1 METKNICGKIPVE
14 LHEKVREEL
23 EGTEMTIPQFLQK
36 VIEEHFMKK
45 GVEKME
51 AKTLAVQVSEEL
63 FNRLKER
70 VEKEK
75 RQRRG
80 RFTQKDY
87 LAAPAGAA
95 ADDGN
100 SSSDPAASAAQSS
113 AARPNVFQNAAV
125 SCFSFTHSPP
135 IGGHC
140 TTSAPI
146 CASRRAVLRKC
157 EEIFAQTIDFF
168 PLHLV

>member
-1 METKNICGKIPVE
+1 MIRILTDSACDILPAEAQQLGVTVIPLNVT
-14 LHEKVREEL
+14 L
-23 EGTEMTIPQFLQK
+23 EDGTVLRDGVDMTPSAYYEI
-36 VIEEHFMKK
+36 
-45 GVEKME
+45 
-51 AKTLAVQVSEEL
+51 LAGCRKLPTTS
-63 FNRLKER
+63 
-70 VEKEK
+70 
-75 RQRRG
+75 QRR
-80 RFTQKDY
+80 RRP
-87 LAAPAGAA
+87 AAPAGAA

-146 CASRRAVLRKC
+146 CASHGAVLRKC

-168 PLHLV
+168 PLYLV

>member
-45 GVEKME
+45 RSGKNGS
-51 AKTLAVQVSEEL
+51 KNIGSTSIRGIIQP
-63 FNRLKER
+63 LKRESR
-70 VEKEK
+70 KEK

-87 LAAPAGAA
+87 LIEIITQALDA
-95 ADDGN
+95 ADELEKQDE
-100 SSSDPAASAAQSS
+100 DEPELHVTQ
-113 AARPNVFQNAAV
+113 P
-125 SCFSFTHSPP
+125 
-135 IGGHC
+135 
-140 TTSAPI
+140 
-146 CASRRAVLRKC
+146 
-157 EEIFAQTIDFF
+157 EELELENEERLQEAESEEETE
-168 PLHLV
+168 

>member
-87 LAAPAGAA
+87 LIEIMGRNRIFQWRGKKAGKRKSPCITQGQLLRVF
-95 ADDGN
+95 D
-100 SSSDPAASAAQSS
+100 SSISQIQYIKGSERIQ
-113 AARPNVFQNAAV
+113 
-125 SCFSFTHSPP
+125 
-135 IGGHC
+135 
-140 TTSAPI
+140 
-146 CASRRAVLRKC
+146 RK
-157 EEIFAQTIDFF
+157 F
-168 PLHLV
+168 

>member
-80 RFTQKDY
+80 RFTQKDQ
-87 LAAPAGAA
+87 LKSQDMQKAQDA
-95 ADDGN
+95 ADELEKQDEDEPELHVTQPEDLELEN
-100 SSSDPAASAAQSS
+100 
-113 AARPNVFQNAAV
+113 
-125 SCFSFTHSPP
+125 
-135 IGGHC
+135 
-140 TTSAPI
+140 
-146 CASRRAVLRKC
+146 
-157 EEIFAQTIDFF
+157 EERLQEAESEEETE
-168 PLHLV
+168 

>member
-45 GVEKME
+45 
-51 AKTLAVQVSEEL
+51 VSEEL

-87 LAAPAGAA
+87 LIEIITQALDA
-95 ADDGN
+95 ADELEKQDE
-100 SSSDPAASAAQSS
+100 DEPELHVTQ
-113 AARPNVFQNAAV
+113 P
-125 SCFSFTHSPP
+125 
-135 IGGHC
+135 
-140 TTSAPI
+140 
-146 CASRRAVLRKC
+146 
-157 EEIFAQTIDFF
+157 EELELENEERLQEAESEEETE
-168 PLHLV
+168 

>member
-36 VIEEHFMKK
+36 VIEEYFMKE

-51 AKTLAVQVSEEL
+51 ARTLAVQVSEEL

-87 LAAPAGAA
+87 LIEIITQALDA
-95 ADDGN
+95 ADELEKEEMDEPETNVAQTEDGEEAN
-100 SSSDPAASAAQSS
+100 AVQTEEMETEGEEEVQESESA
-113 AARPNVFQNAAV
+113 
-125 SCFSFTHSPP
+125 
-135 IGGHC
+135 
-140 TTSAPI
+140 
-146 CASRRAVLRKC
+146 
-157 EEIFAQTIDFF
+157 EEIE
-168 PLHLV
+168 